1 MEQWAYAVGG
11 VLMDEQP
18 DDALP
23 AFRAFEKWATS
34 ELGPNNPAVA
44 QAVARQAWCEARLGH
59 RVEACRLYER
69 SLGLVRAQFGD
80 DHPAAME
87 ISAYLESNCGP
98 AARLNQSEVSATEA
112 GPHTLEGLPRFNPLK
127 ATGDWTLALEDM
139 ERAARDMAGR
149 LGITDLSQTVGDA
162 DEQGFNVGK
171 LFREI
176 GEFELAIETFEE
188 YERWASA
195 KYGPEHNYV
204 VQALHQLAHC
214 HWEVGAYSEACRLN
228 QRTIDLVR
236 KTEPDNPYIQVLE
249 KSTEE
254 RCPPVAEQWLF
265 GLAQQLCD
273 ADRFEEAP
281 EPLEAY
287 ERWAERE
294 HGAQHRYVL
303 ESIALRGYA
312 HECMGDMEEACR
324 LHRQVL
330 AMAPEA
336 DTGEIP
342 VEDLETF
349 VAEHCGAADDD
360 ADPSGRVPLG
370 ERWDIQTL
378 AEIEPYL
385 ESVGDT
391 LVTRTHYDEAAS
403 AYAAAQ
409 AWVERTE
416 GPDDPDVARLLANRA
431 WCHVQTGEQE
441 LACRLYERAMRMTQA
456 SDQPDEEFL
465 SSTAAY
471 LVENCR

>member
-18 DDALP
+18 DHALP
-23 AFRAFEKWATS
+23 AFRAFEKWANS
-34 ELGPNNPAVA
+34 ELGPNNPAVT

-69 SLGLVRAQFGD
+69 ALGLVRRHFGD
-80 DHPAAME
+80 DHPAAVD
-87 ISAYLESNCGP
+87 ISVYLESNCGR
-98 AARLNQSEVSATEA
+98 AATLNQSEVAATEA

-127 ATGDWTLALEDM
+127 AAGDWTLALEDM
-139 ERAARDMAGR
+139 ERDAREMAVR
-149 LGITDLSQTVGDA
+149 LGITNLSQMVGDA
-162 DEQGFNVGK
+162 DEQAFNVGK

-176 GEFELAIETFEE
+176 GEFELAVDSFEE
-188 YERWASA
+188 YERWASE
-195 KYGPEHNYV
+195 KHGPEHDNV
-204 VQALHQLAHC
+204 IHALHQLAYC
-214 HWEVGAYSEACRLN
+214 HWELGAYSDACRLQ
-228 QRTIDLVR
+228 QRTIDLLR
-236 KTEPDNPYIQVLE
+236 KTQPDNPYIQVLE
-249 KSTEE
+249 KGIEDK
-254 RCPPVAEQWLF
+254 CPPIAEQWLF

-273 ADRFEEAP
+273 ADRFGEAP
-281 EPLEAY
+281 EALEVY

-312 HECMGDMEEACR
+312 HECMGDMEQACR
-324 LHRQVL
+324 LYRRVL
-330 AMAPEA
+330 AIAPEG

-342 VEDLETF
+342 VQDLETF
-349 VAEHCGAADDD
+349 VAEHCGAIAGDV
-360 ADPSGRVPLG
+360 DPSELVPIG
-370 ERWDIQTL
+370 ERWDALTL

-391 LVTRTHYDEAAS
+391 LVTCTHYDEAAS

-416 GPDDPDVARLLANRA
+416 GPEDPSMATLLANRA

-441 LACRLYERAMRMTQA
+441 LACRLYERAMRLVQA
-456 SDQPDEEFL
+456 SDQPDQEFL
-465 SSTAAY
+465 RSTAEFLA
-471 LVENCR
+471 ENCC